1 MTLQPNTIENQLI
14 EEICR
19 YITEDRAP
27 SQLEVARLKRE
38 AAKLKN
44 GNRAIYAA
52 ILGMIACLDNDVE
65 ECKKHH
71 QLAIRLDG
79 SVEHYDSY
87 CTSLYNLGRIQDA
100 YLWAQ
105 KGLRVFPHAPKL
117 ILSALKSAYFLELF
131 DKVVEHYQALIPLQL
146 GNIGEQLEGFV
157 QNAKTVLG
165 FGIPVPGLHKL
176 SDILESIRLKHGADI
191 KNINLSLIQTE
202 ETQELFNWIETS
214 SNVDTTVEMN
224 MELCEMLASQPDF
237 DLGNMT
243 VAFRACRH

>member
-19 YITEDRAP
+19 YISEDRAP
-27 SQLEVARLKRE
+27 SQFEVARLKRE

-44 GNRAIYAA
+44 GKRAVYAA
-52 ILGMIACLDNDVE
+52 ILGMIACLDNDID
-65 ECKKHH
+65 ECKKQHE
-71 QLAIRLDG
+71 LALVLDS
-79 SVEHYDSY
+79 SVENYEAY

-100 YLWAQ
+100 YHWVQ
-105 KGLRVFPHAPKL
+105 KGLNLFPHAPKL

-131 DKVVEHYQALIPLQL
+131 DKVIEHYQALIPLQL
-146 GNIGEQLEGFV
+146 VGMDEQSRDFV
-157 QNAKTVLG
+157 KNAESVLSL
-165 FGIPVPGLHKL
+165 GIPVPGLHKL

-191 KNINLSLIQTE
+191 KNINLSLVPTE
-202 ETQELFNWIETS
+202 ETQELFNWIETT

-224 MELCEMLASQPDF
+224 EELCEMLANQPEI

-243 VAFRACRH
+243 VAFRACQY

>member
-19 YITEDRAP
+19 YISEDRTP
-27 SQLEVARLKRE
+27 SQFEIARLKRE

-44 GNRAIYAA
+44 GNRAVYAA
-52 ILGMIACLDNDVE
+52 IMGMIACLDNDIA

-71 QLAIRLDG
+71 ELAILLDG

-105 KGLRVFPHAPKL
+105 KGLSIFPHAPKL

-131 DKVVEHYQALIPLQL
+131 DKVAEHYRALIPLQL
-146 GNIGEQLEGFV
+146 VDIDQQVQDFF
-157 QNAKTVLG
+157 QNAEIVLSM
-165 FGIPVPGLHKL
+165 GIPEPSLHRL
-176 SDILESIRLKHGADI
+176 SDILESIRVKHGADI
-191 KNINLSLIQTE
+191 KTINLSLIPTE

-224 MELCEMLASQPDF
+224 MELCEMLANQPDI